1 MKIDQLSIFK
11 DLNPETI
18 TFLEKKLIIRE
29 YKKGEFIF
37 FEKDQVEKIYIIV
50 SGRVSIH
57 KYTQKAHKKIMYILG
72 SGEIINEVIFDNLPA
87 SINAEVFENTVV
99 LEYFAKDFKIIMEKD
114 FELTYRIIQSSGRK
128 VRRLYRQLKNTVPIS
143 LDKKVASKLWKL
155 SKDHGMVCE
164 VEENYSGSSPRK
176 DCWIGLEFKISITY
190 LADMLGSTRETISRE
205 LKKLEG
211 RGYIKWIDKRIFVK
225 REELRQ
231 FYRK

>member
-18 TFLEKKLIIRE
+18 TFLEKKLIIKE

-57 KYTQKAHKKIMYILG
+57 KYTQKAQKKIMYILG

-87 SINAEVFENTVV
+87 SINAEIFEDTAV
-99 LEYFAKDFKIIMEKD
+99 LEYFAKDFKKIMEKD
-114 FELTYRIIQSSGRK
+114 FKLTYRIIQSSGRK

-155 SKDHGMVCE
+155 SKDHGMMCE
-164 VEENYSGSSPRK
+164 VEKNNSDTSPKK
-176 DCWIGLEFKISITY
+176 DYWIGLEFKISITY

-205 LKKLEG
+205 LKKLEKQ
-211 RGYIKWIDKRIFVK
+211 GYIKWIDKRIFVK

-231 FYRK
+231 FYRR

>member
-18 TFLEKKLIIRE
+18 DSLKKRLKIKE

-57 KYTQKAHKKIMYILG
+57 KYTQKAQKKIMYILG

-87 SINAEVFENTVV
+87 SINAEVFENTVI
-99 LEYFAKDFKIIMEKD
+99 LEYPAKDFKKIMEKD
-114 FELTYRIIQSSGRK
+114 FELTYRVIQSSGRK

-155 SKDHGMVCE
+155 SKDYGMMCE
-164 VEENYSGSSPRK
+164 VEENSFEKK

-205 LKKLEG
+205 LKKLENQ
-211 RGYIKWIDKRIFVK
+211 GYIKWVDKRIFVK

-231 FYRK
+231 FYRR

>member
-1 MKIDQLSIFK
+1 MKIDELSIFK

-18 TFLEKKLIIRE
+18 DSLEKKLKIKE
-29 YKKGEFIF
+29 YKKGQFVF
-37 FEKDQVEKIYIIV
+37 FEKDKVEKIYIIA
-50 SGRVSIH
+50 SGKVSIH

-87 SINAEVFENTVV
+87 SINAEVFESTVI
-99 LEYFAKDFKIIMEKD
+99 LEYFSKDFKEIMAKD
-114 FELTYRIIQSSGRK
+114 FELTYRVIQSSGRK

-155 SKDHGMVCE
+155 SKDYGIMCE
-164 VEENYSGSSPRK
+164 IEEGYCGSCKKP

-190 LADMLGSTRETISRE
+190 LADMLGSNRETISRE

-211 RGYIKWIDKRIFVK
+211 QGYIKWVDKRIFVK

-231 FYRK
+231 FYRR

>member
-114 FELTYRIIQSSGRK
+114 FKLTYRIIQSSGRK

-155 SKDHGMVCE
+155 SKDHGMMCE
-164 VEENYSGSSPRK
+164 VEENSLDTSPKK

-211 RGYIKWIDKRIFVK
+211 YGYIKWVDKRIFVK
-225 REELRQ
+225 REELRK
-231 FYRK
+231 FYRR

>member
-1 MKIDQLSIFK
+1 MRIDQLSIFK

-18 TFLEKKLIIRE
+18 DSLKKRLKIKE

-87 SINAEVFENTVV
+87 SINAEVFENTVI
-99 LEYFAKDFKIIMEKD
+99 LEYLAKDFKKIMEKD
-114 FELTYRIIQSSGRK
+114 FELTYRVIQSSGRK

-155 SKDHGMVCE
+155 SKDHGMMCE
-164 VEENYSGSSPRK
+164 VEENISESSPKK
-176 DCWIGLEFKISITY
+176 DYWIGLEFKISITY

-211 RGYIKWIDKRIFVK
+211 HGYIKWVDKRIFVK

-231 FYRK
+231 FYRR

>member
-1 MKIDQLSIFK
+1 MKIEELLIFK
-11 DLNPETI
+11 ELNLETI
-18 TFLEKKLIIRE
+18 ELLEKNLKIKK

-50 SGRVSIH
+50 SGKVSIH

-72 SGEIINEVIFDNLPA
+72 NGEIINEVIFDDLPA
-87 SINAEVFENTVV
+87 SINAEVFEDTMV
-99 LEYFAKDFKIIMEKD
+99 LEYLSKDFKKIMEKD

-155 SKDHGMVCE
+155 SKDYGVMCE
-164 VEENYSGSSPRK
+164 IKNNNCVFCKN

-190 LADMLGSTRETISRE
+190 LADMLGSTRESISRE

-211 RGYIKWIDKRIFVK
+211 YGYIKWIDKRIFVK
-225 REELRQ
+225 RKELRQ

>member
-18 TFLEKKLIIRE
+18 GFLKKRLKIKE

-87 SINAEVFENTVV
+87 SINAEVFENTVI
-99 LEYFAKDFKIIMEKD
+99 LEYLATDFKKIMEKD
-114 FELTYRIIQSSGRK
+114 FELTYRVIQSSGRK

-155 SKDHGMVCE
+155 SKDYGMMCE
-164 VEENYSGSSPRK
+164 VGENTSKFSKEK
-176 DCWIGLEFKISITY
+176 DHWIGLEFKISITY

-205 LKKLEG
+205 LKKLENQ
-211 RGYIKWIDKRIFVK
+211 GYIKWIDKRIFVK

-231 FYRK
+231 FYRR

>member
-1 MKIDQLSIFK
+1 MKIDELSIFK
-11 DLNPETI
+11 GLNPETI
-18 TFLEKKLIIRE
+18 DFLEKKVKIKK

-37 FEKDQVEKIYIIV
+37 FEKDRVDKIYIIV
-50 SGRVSIH
+50 SGKVSMH
-57 KYTQKAHKKIMYILG
+57 RYTQKAQKKVIYILG

-87 SINAEVFENTVV
+87 SINAEIFEETMI
-99 LEYFAKDFKIIMEKD
+99 LEYSAINLKEIMSQD
-114 FELTYRIIQSSGRK
+114 FELAYRVIQSTGRK
-128 VRRLYRQLKNTVPIS
+128 VRRLYRQLKNTAPIS

-155 SKDHGMVCE
+155 SKDYGMVCE
-164 VEENYSGSSPRK
+164 IKDGSCDKK

-211 RGYIKWIDKRIFVK
+211 QGYIKWVDKRIFVK

-231 FYRK
+231 FYRR

>member
-1 MKIDQLSIFK
+1 MKIDKLSIFK
-11 DLNPETI
+11 DLNLETI
-18 TFLEKKLIIRE
+18 DSLEKKMKIRS
-29 YKKGEFIF
+29 YKKGGFIF
-37 FEKDQVEKIYIIV
+37 FEKDQVENIYIIV

-57 KYTQKAHKKIMYILG
+57 KYTQKAQKKIMYILG
-72 SGEIINEVIFDNLPA
+72 SGEIINEVIFDHLPA
-87 SINAEVFENTVV
+87 SINAEVFENTII
-99 LEYFAKDFKIIMEKD
+99 LEYSAKDFKKIMETD

-155 SKDHGMVCE
+155 SKDYGIMCE
-164 VEENYSGSSPRK
+164 IQQNNCRSCKKS

-211 RGYIKWIDKRIFVK
+211 HGYIKWVDKRIFVK

>member
-11 DLNPETI
+11 GLNPETI
-18 TFLEKKLIIRE
+18 DQLEKKLKVKE
-29 YKKGEFIF
+29 YKKGEFVF
-37 FEKDQVEKIYIIV
+37 FEKDQVEKIYVIV
-50 SGRVSIH
+50 SGKVTLHR
-57 KYTQKAHKKIMYILG
+57 YTQKAQKKIIYILG
-72 SGEIINEVIFDNLPA
+72 SGEVINEVIFDKLPA
-87 SINAEVFENTVV
+87 SINAEVFENAMI
-99 LEYFAKDFKIIMEKD
+99 LEYSAAELKQIMSQD
-114 FELTYRIIQSSGRK
+114 FELAYRIIQSTGRK

-155 SKDHGMVCE
+155 SKDHGMICE
-164 VEENYSGSSPRK
+164 IEDSHCRSCKKN

-211 RGYIKWIDKRIFVK
+211 QGYIKWVDKRIFVK

-231 FYRK
+231 FYRR